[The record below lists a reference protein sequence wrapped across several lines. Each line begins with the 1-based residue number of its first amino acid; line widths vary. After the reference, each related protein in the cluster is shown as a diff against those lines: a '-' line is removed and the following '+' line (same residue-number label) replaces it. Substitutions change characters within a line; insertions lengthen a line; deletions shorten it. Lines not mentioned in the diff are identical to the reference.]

1 MAKTVLIV
9 EDEQNIAELLRMYL
23 EKEGYSTAVAS
34 DGAQGVEQFRRIHP
48 DLVLLDIMLPI
59 LDGWGVLQKIRQEA
73 QTPVIMLTAKGETS
87 DKVSGL
93 KQGADDYITKPFEM
107 KEVLARIEAVLRR
120 ASGDDKGK
128 ARRLT
133 FDKLIID
140 LDSFELIVDGKRV
153 ETPPKEM
160 ELLYHLASSP
170 NRVYTRNQLL
180 DETEKQARLLRGEIA
195 RTDSVAGN
203 LSAKLERDRAQYG
216 EMVREAYRN
225 YKHNNYLTYIFSSR
239 DFTDVARKIT
249 ALREV
254 ASLRER
260 KLRDIEA
267 LTAEVRTEKET
278 LDRRKRSLDSVTQ
291 QLTAQKQKL
300 QRDAR
305 NARTSIRQMSQ
316 KEKTALQRKMAQEQ
330 QLDVAISELRKLTK
344 GNTEGASF
352 STKTTGLRLPVT
364 AGRVKRYKENMAEIT
379 GPKGAHVISIYDG
392 KVVDIKRNRITNKYD
407 VYVAHG
413 EYITSYA
420 NMGTICVEKGQKV
433 ARNAQIGTI
442 GSAVNVMTMETEY
455 KLVFG
460 IYPPNPG
467 QKMRAEECFRK

>member
-1 MAKTVLIV
+1 MKPARILPTFLLLI
-9 EDEQNIAELLRMYL
+9 A
-23 EKEGYSTAVAS
+23 A
-34 DGAQGVEQFRRIHP
+34 
-48 DLVLLDIMLPI
+48 
-59 LDGWGVLQKIRQEA
+59 
-73 QTPVIMLTAKGETS
+73 LTAAAQS
-87 DKVSGL
+87 DPKIEEQKRVIAALEQRIAAEERELSKI
-93 KQGADDYITKPFEM
+93 KQGRAATE
-107 KEVLARIEAVLRR
+107 ERVRRLARQ
-120 ASGDDKGK
+120 
-128 ARRLT
+128 
-133 FDKLIID
+133 
-140 LDSFELIVDGKRV
+140 LDS
-153 ETPPKEM
+153 
-160 ELLYHLASSP
+160 
-170 NRVYTRNQLL
+170 RNQLL
-180 DETEKQARLLRGEIA
+180 EATEKQARLLREEIS
-195 RTDSVAGN
+195 RTDSVAGDLN
-203 LSAKLERDRAQYG
+203 STLERNRAQYA

-239 DFTDVARKIT
+239 SFTDVARKLT
-249 ALREV
+249 NLREV
-254 ASLRER
+254 ASMRER
-260 KLRDIEA
+260 KLQDIAA
-267 LTAEVRTEKET
+267 LSKQVAEEKAL

-420 NMGTICVEKGQKV
+420 NLGSICVEKGQKV
-433 ARNAQIGTI
+433 ARNAQLGTI
-442 GSAVNVMTMETEY
+442 GSKVNILTMETEY
-455 KLVFG
+455 QLVFG

-467 QKMRAEECFRK
+467 QKLRAENCFRK

>member
-1 MAKTVLIV
+1 MRPLRILTLAFLLFTLAAAAQTDRRI
-9 EDEQNIAELLRMYL
+9 EEQKRVIAAL
-23 EKEGYSTAVAS
+23 EKRIATEEQEISKIQKGRTATEERV
-34 DGAQGVEQFRRIHP
+34 RR
-48 DLVLLDIMLPI
+48 
-59 LDGWGVLQKIRQEA
+59 
-73 QTPVIMLTAKGETS
+73 
-87 DKVSGL
+87 
-93 KQGADDYITKPFEM
+93 
-107 KEVLARIEAVLRR
+107 LARQ
-120 ASGDDKGK
+120 
-128 ARRLT
+128 
-133 FDKLIID
+133 ID
-140 LDSFELIVDGKRV
+140 S
-153 ETPPKEM
+153 
-160 ELLYHLASSP
+160 
-170 NRVYTRNQLL
+170 RNQLL
-180 DETEKQARLLRGEIA
+180 DETEKQARLLREEIA

-203 LSAKLERDRAQYG
+203 LSATLERDRAQYG

-267 LTAEVRTEKET
+267 LTAEVRTEKEA
-278 LDRRKRSLDSVTQ
+278 LDRRKQSLDSVTRS
-291 QLTAQKQKL
+291 LSAQREKL

-305 NARTSIRQMSQ
+305 NAKASIRSMSQ
-316 KEKTALQRKMAQEQ
+316 KEKTALQRKVAQEQ
-330 QLDVAISELRKLTK
+330 QLDVAIGELRKLTK

-352 STKTTGLRLPVT
+352 SAKTSGLRLPVT

-392 KVVDIKRNRITNKYD
+392 KVVDVKRNRITNRFD
-407 VYVAHG
+407 VYIAHG

-433 ARNAQIGTI
+433 ARNAQLGTI

>member
-1 MAKTVLIV
+1 MKPARILPTFLLLI
-9 EDEQNIAELLRMYL
+9 A
-23 EKEGYSTAVAS
+23 A
-34 DGAQGVEQFRRIHP
+34 
-48 DLVLLDIMLPI
+48 
-59 LDGWGVLQKIRQEA
+59 
-73 QTPVIMLTAKGETS
+73 LTAAAQS
-87 DKVSGL
+87 DPKIEEQKRVIAALEQRIAAEERELSKI
-93 KQGADDYITKPFEM
+93 KQGRAATE
-107 KEVLARIEAVLRR
+107 ERVRRLARQ
-120 ASGDDKGK
+120 
-128 ARRLT
+128 
-133 FDKLIID
+133 
-140 LDSFELIVDGKRV
+140 LDS
-153 ETPPKEM
+153 
-160 ELLYHLASSP
+160 
-170 NRVYTRNQLL
+170 RNQLL
-180 DETEKQARLLRGEIA
+180 EATEKQARLLREEIS
-195 RTDSVAGN
+195 RTDSVAGDLN
-203 LSAKLERDRAQYG
+203 STLERNRAQYA

-239 DFTDVARKIT
+239 SFTDVARKLT
-249 ALREV
+249 NLREV
-254 ASLRER
+254 ASMRER
-260 KLRDIEA
+260 KLQNIAA
-267 LTAEVRTEKET
+267 LSKQVAEEKAL

-420 NMGTICVEKGQKV
+420 NLGSICVEKGQKV
-433 ARNAQIGTI
+433 ARNAQLGTI
-442 GSAVNVMTMETEY
+442 GSKVNILTMETEY
-455 KLVFG
+455 QLVFG

-467 QKMRAEECFRK
+467 QKLRAENCFRK

>member
-1 MAKTVLIV
+1 MRPHRI
-9 EDEQNIAELLRMYL
+9 LL
-23 EKEGYSTAVAS
+23 T
-34 DGAQGVEQFRRIHP
+34 
-48 DLVLLDIMLPI
+48 LVLLLFAFAAA
-59 LDGWGVLQKIRQEA
+59 A
-73 QTPVIMLTAKGETS
+73 QNDS
-87 DKVSGL
+87 
-93 KQGADDYITKPFEM
+93 
-107 KEVLARIEAVLRR
+107 RIEAQKKVIAALEKRI
-120 ASGDDKGK
+120 ATEEQEISKLQKGRSDSEER
-128 ARRLT
+128 ARRLARQ
-133 FDKLIID
+133 ID
-140 LDSFELIVDGKRV
+140 S
-153 ETPPKEM
+153 
-160 ELLYHLASSP
+160 
-170 NRVYTRNQLL
+170 RNQLL
-180 DETEKQARLLRGEIA
+180 DETEKQARLLREEIA

-203 LSAKLERDRAQYG
+203 LSATLSRDRAQYG

-225 YKHNNYLTYIFSSR
+225 YKHNNYLTFLFSSR

-260 KLRDIEA
+260 KLRDIEE
-267 LTAEVRTEKET
+267 LTVQVHHEKEK
-278 LDRRKRSLDSVTQ
+278 LDRRKQSLDSVTRN
-291 QLTAQKQKL
+291 LSAQREKL

-305 NARTSIRQMSQ
+305 NAKASIRSLSQ
-316 KEKTALQRKMAQEQ
+316 KEKQALQRKISQEQ

-352 STKTTGLRLPVT
+352 SAKTSGLRLPVT

-420 NMGTICVEKGQKV
+420 NLGTISVEKGQKV
-433 ARNAQIGTI
+433 ARNAQLGTI
-442 GSAVNVMTMETEY
+442 GSSVNVMTMETEY

-467 QKMRAEECFRK
+467 QKMRAEDCFKR

>member
-1 MAKTVLIV
+1 MRPHRI
-9 EDEQNIAELLRMYL
+9 LL
-23 EKEGYSTAVAS
+23 T
-34 DGAQGVEQFRRIHP
+34 
-48 DLVLLDIMLPI
+48 LVLLLFAFAAA
-59 LDGWGVLQKIRQEA
+59 A
-73 QTPVIMLTAKGETS
+73 QNDS
-87 DKVSGL
+87 
-93 KQGADDYITKPFEM
+93 
-107 KEVLARIEAVLRR
+107 RIEAQKKVIAALEKRI
-120 ASGDDKGK
+120 ATEEQEISKLQKGRSDSEER
-128 ARRLT
+128 ARRLARQ
-133 FDKLIID
+133 ID
-140 LDSFELIVDGKRV
+140 S
-153 ETPPKEM
+153 
-160 ELLYHLASSP
+160 
-170 NRVYTRNQLL
+170 RNQLL
-180 DETEKQARLLRGEIA
+180 DETEKQARLLREEIA

-203 LSAKLERDRAQYG
+203 LSATLSRDRAQYG

-225 YKHNNYLTYIFSSR
+225 YKHNNYLTFLFSSR
-239 DFTDVARKIT
+239 DFTDIARKIT

-260 KLRDIEA
+260 KLRDIEE
-267 LTAEVRTEKET
+267 LTVQVRHEKEE
-278 LDRRKRSLDSVTQ
+278 LDRRKQSLDSVTRN
-291 QLTAQKQKL
+291 LSAQREKL

-305 NARTSIRQMSQ
+305 NAKASIRSLSQ
-316 KEKTALQRKMAQEQ
+316 KEKQALQRKISQEQ

-352 STKTTGLRLPVT
+352 SAKTSGLRLPVT

-420 NMGTICVEKGQKV
+420 NLGTISVEKGQKV
-433 ARNAQIGTI
+433 ARNAQLGTI
-442 GSAVNVMTMETEY
+442 GSSVNVMTMETEY

-467 QKMRAEECFRK
+467 QKMRAEDCFKR

>member
-1 MAKTVLIV
+1 MRPLRILTLAFLLFTLTAAAQTDRRI
-9 EDEQNIAELLRMYL
+9 EEQKRVIAAL
-23 EKEGYSTAVAS
+23 EKRIATEEQEISKIQKGRTATEERV
-34 DGAQGVEQFRRIHP
+34 RR
-48 DLVLLDIMLPI
+48 
-59 LDGWGVLQKIRQEA
+59 
-73 QTPVIMLTAKGETS
+73 
-87 DKVSGL
+87 
-93 KQGADDYITKPFEM
+93 
-107 KEVLARIEAVLRR
+107 LARQ
-120 ASGDDKGK
+120 
-128 ARRLT
+128 
-133 FDKLIID
+133 ID
-140 LDSFELIVDGKRV
+140 S
-153 ETPPKEM
+153 
-160 ELLYHLASSP
+160 
-170 NRVYTRNQLL
+170 RNQLL

-203 LSAKLERDRAQYG
+203 LSATLARDRAQYG

-278 LDRRKRSLDSVTQ
+278 LDRRKRSLDSVTRS
-291 QLTAQKQKL
+291 LSAQREKL

-305 NARTSIRQMSQ
+305 NAKASIRSMSQ
-316 KEKTALQRKMAQEQ
+316 KEKTALQRKIAQEQ
-330 QLDVAISELRKLTK
+330 QLDVAIGELRKLTK

-352 STKTTGLRLPVT
+352 SAKTSGLRLPVT

-392 KVVDIKRNRITNKYD
+392 KVVDVKRNRITNKYD